1 MKRITTACALAGLLA
16 LTAQAQDTSDTD
28 NATGATTEIEDNT
41 VTAEAPACEP
51 SKYGADDQIGAANLV
66 TPERTLAAT
75 KLVKQGKTHPLG
87 IVVDP
92 KMPAFPPRT
101 TSLQVVTPGQVQG
114 QVTAATFGWPIAYND
129 DLAQLW
135 FGTGPQIDG
144 LGHLGERNEYYNC
157 NKAADFVRIT
167 GLEKLG
173 AHLIPPLVG
182 RAVLIDM
189 TKHFGVEAMEGGQG
203 ITSDDLKAAMEAQN
217 VEVQEGDIIL
227 FHTGWTD
234 AKLESSPQEWVS
246 KEPGLTNEAAEY
258 LASLNPI
265 AVGSD
270 TWGLE
275 AVPPVEGDKVFYGHV
290 TFLKKNGIYILETM
304 NTGPLVQEG
313 VNEFMFVL
321 GQPRIKGTVQM
332 IINPVALY

>member
-1 MKRITTACALAGLLA
+1 MKL
-16 LTAQAQDTSDTD
+16 LTAAAAALFATSAFAQ
-28 NATGATTEIEDNT
+28 E
-41 VTAEAPACEP
+41 CEP
-51 SKYGADDQIGAANLV
+51 SKYGADDEIGAANLV
-66 TPERTLAAT
+66 TPERTLAAA
-75 KLVKQGKTHPLG
+75 KLIKQGKSHPLG
-87 IVVDP
+87 IVVEAG
-92 KMPAFPPRT
+92 MPAFPPRT
-101 TSLQVVTPGQVQG
+101 TSIQIVTPGQAQG
-114 QVTAATFGWPIAYND
+114 QDTAASFGWPISYND

-135 FGTGPQIDG
+135 FGTGPQLDG
-144 LGHLGERNEYYNC
+144 LGHLGEANEYYNC

-173 AHLIPPLVG
+173 THLVPPIVG
-182 RAVLIDM
+182 RGVLIDM
-189 TKHFGVEAMEGGQG
+189 AKHKGVEHLERGQG
-203 ITSDDLKAAMEAQN
+203 ITSDDLKAATEAQGLTI
-217 VEVQEGDIIL
+217 EEGDIVLI
-227 FHTGWTD
+227 HTGWTD
-234 AKLESSPQEWVS
+234 AKLKSSPQEWVS
-246 KEPGLTNEAAEY
+246 TEPGLTNEAAEY

-304 NTGPLVQEG
+304 NTGPLAQEG

-321 GQPRIKGTVQM
+321 GQPRIKGTVQA